1 MKKTLFVASVMLIG
15 SLAFGARKA
24 KSVTLTASSNLNPCQ
39 ITLGSPI
46 ESTFGFAD
54 LGKMAYPDSSNVIV
68 IDDKAY
74 PNPIEK
80 RKAFTNA
87 IASGSVGSD
96 DINDKPAVIL
106 LSGTVDLSDGKI
118 NDKDHSYYDEFD
130 SSTHKR
136 LHNDIVYEIGANK
149 TILGVEKAKVAFGG
163 VRIKA
168 RDEKSGHDIII
179 RNIAFWDAH
188 GSTEYDT
195 SVSKYSSKK
204 ASADQLSI
212 EGTPTKG
219 SDGKDTGEMTYVPTN
234 IWIDH
239 CSFSDGT
246 CRDLER
252 NYNHDGALD
261 AKAVRNMTV
270 SYCEFTNHDKVT
282 LLGPSDKFVNPND
295 RTITF
300 HHNYYHG
307 AIQRMPRSRGCKV
320 HIYNNVY
327 DSIGTSGNSGYSL
340 GPGIGSLFI
349 VESNYFGS
357 HAGKILRYNDKSDP
371 SDSTFSKFYTS
382 GNSTELNSSNSE
394 EYSKHHTDTKPFD
407 IPYAYSLDDVSK
419 NKSELPGK
427 AGNVLLISVK

>member
-1 MKKTLFVASVMLIG
+1 MKKSIFVASLMMIG
-15 SLAFGARKA
+15 ALSFGAKKA
-24 KSVTLTASSNLNPCQ
+24 KAVTLTATTNLNPCQ
-39 ITLGSPI
+39 ISLGSPI
-46 ESTFGFAD
+46 ETTFGFAD
-54 LGKMAYPDSSNVIV
+54 LGKMSYPDASCVIV
-68 IDDKAY
+68 IDDATY
-74 PNPIEK
+74 PDPIKK
-80 RKAFTNA
+80 RIAFTNA
-87 IASGSVGSD
+87 IASGSLKSD
-96 DINDKPAVIL
+96 KVSDKPAVIL
-106 LSGTVDLSDGKI
+106 LTGTVDLSDGKI
-118 NDKDHSYYDEFD
+118 SDSDHSYYDEFD
-130 SSTHKR
+130 PKTHKKV
-136 LHNDIVYEIGANK
+136 HADIMYEIGSNK
-149 TILGVEKAKVAFGG
+149 AILGVEKAKIAFGG

-188 GSTEYDT
+188 GSTDYDT
-195 SVSKYSSKK
+195 SVAKYSSKK

-246 CRDLER
+246 CNDLVR

-261 AKAVRNMTV
+261 AKAVRNMTI

-307 AIQRMPRSRGCKV
+307 TVQRMPRSRGCKV

-327 DSIGTSGNSGYSL
+327 DNIGNSGNNGCSL

-349 VESNYFGS
+349 IESNYFGK

-371 SDSTFSKFYTS
+371 SDSTFSKFYIN
-382 GNSTELNSSNSE
+382 GNDTELNSSNSE
-394 EYSKHHTDTKPFD
+394 EFDKHLSKTKPFD
-407 IPYAYSLDDVSK
+407 IPYEYTLEDVAK
-419 NKSELPGK
+419 NKAELPSK

>member
-1 MKKTLFVASVMLIG
+1 MKKIMLVSSMLFLC
-15 SLAFGARKA
+15 SLSFGAKKA
-24 KSVTLTASSNLNPCQ
+24 KVVTLTATTNLTPCQ
-39 ITLGSPI
+39 IQLGSDV
-46 ESTFGFAD
+46 EKTFGFAD
-54 LGKMAYPDSSNVIV
+54 AGKMVYPAADKVIV
-68 IDDKAY
+68 IDDKTY
-74 PNPIEK
+74 PNPKDK
-80 RKAFTNA
+80 RVAFTNA
-87 IASGSVGSD
+87 IASGNVASSKITED
-96 DINDKPAVIL
+96 AAVIL
-106 LSGTVDLSDGKI
+106 LSGTVDLSDG
-118 NDKDHSYYDEFD
+118 NVSDSDHSYFDKFD
-130 SSTHKR
+130 SATHKR
-136 LHNDIVYEIGANK
+136 VNDDIVYNIGANK
-149 TILGVEKAKVAFGG
+149 TILGIEQAKVAFGG
-163 VRIKA
+163 LRIKA
-168 RDEKSGHDIII
+168 SKSNSASNIII

-195 SVSKYSSKK
+195 SVKKFENKK

-212 EGTPTKG
+212 EGTPAKG
-219 SDGKDTGEMTYVPTN
+219 ADGKDNGEMEFIPTN

-282 LLGPSDKFVNPND
+282 LLGPSDSFVNSND
-295 RTITF
+295 RQITF

-357 HAGKILRYNDKSDP
+357 HAGKILRYNDKSSL
-371 SDSTFSKFYTS
+371 SDSTFSKLYAS
-382 GNSTELNSSNSE
+382 GNVPELSNSNSE
-394 EYSKHHTDTKPFD
+394 EFTKHRVTEKPFE
-407 IPYAYSLDDVSK
+407 ISYEYELDDVAK

-427 AGNVLLISVK
+427 VGNVLLISVK